1 MSSDREEAEADCGD
15 PKFGFVDEMTSVVPF
30 NLMLS
35 GLPKSV
41 IWIGTCVSLP
51 CLSMDAPFSSS
62 PFSEWWCA
70 SSSSYNGAPSER

>member
-41 IWIGTCVSLP
+41 IWIGWKKKKSDVISVSTFP
-51 CLSMDAPFSSS
+51 SDVISVSKGQ
-62 PFSEWWCA
+62 CA
-70 SSSSYNGAPSER
+70 